1 MNTSKIKIVAKLAVY
16 LLALIIMV
24 GCGSGVRIVDVHER
38 ANGQTIQMKSGE
50 ILQVHLPSDPIN
62 GYSWQVQTVNPL
74 YLEASKDVEYT
85 PVGKDPVAGGTE
97 VLNFRTLKTG
107 TTLLELVYKRASGEG
122 VSLPKYFQ
130 VTVEIQ

>member
-1 MNTSKIKIVAKLAVY
+1 MKNNCSVILIWIAALT
-16 LLALIIMV
+16 LLA
-24 GCGSGVRIVDVHER
+24 GCGSGPRTVKLDER
-38 ANGQTIQMKSGE
+38 ANGQTIQMKTGE

-62 GYSWQVQTVNPL
+62 GYSWQVQSLDP
-74 YLEASKDVEYT
+74 YFLEASKDVQYT

-97 VLNFRTLKTG
+97 VLTYKALRTG